1 MVLFDHSLTTIMT
14 SRQSARKPRAMT
26 DNKYG
31 KAVPSSRLR
40 RLGHFGGLAAGIAG
54 NVVAGGVRE
63 LASGRRPR
71 VADLML
77 TPANARKMTDKLA
90 QMRGAAMKLG
100 QLLSMDSGD
109 FVPPELADILAR
121 LRADA
126 EPMTDAQLARI
137 LVGQWGDDWRQKLSA
152 FDARPIAAA
161 SIGQVHRAR
170 SVDGRDLAVK
180 IQYPDIADSI
190 DSDVENASMLLKASG
205 LLPRHIDIAPLL
217 AEAKMQLHDEAD
229 YIREA
234 RYLTRYAKA
243 LAGDTRFSVPQVL
256 PDLSTPR
263 ILAMTYAPG
272 ISLEQLTSRP
282 QAERDRVA
290 GALMDLVLS
299 ELFALGV
306 MQSDP
311 NLANYRYDTE
321 TGTIV
326 LLDFGAARDVS
337 PDIERFYRQMLSA
350 GLAGDRDVLR
360 SALEDFG
367 LIDSRMNTAH
377 VASVLQLFDMI
388 LEPMLHQGP
397 FDFGNNALMRSIR
410 DQGLG
415 LLNDKSNW
423 RLPPAELFFVQR
435 KLGGMY
441 HLAARLRARVDIG
454 ALLRVHLH
462 RTPGQ

>member
-1 MVLFDHSLTTIMT
+1 M
-14 SRQSARKPRAMT
+14 RKPYGMT
-26 DNKYG
+26 DDKSG
-31 KAVPSSRLR
+31 KAIPSSRLR

-63 LASGRRPR
+63 LANGRRPL

-77 TPANARKMTDKLA
+77 TPANARKVTDKLA

-109 FVPPELADILAR
+109 FVPPELADIFAR

-126 EPMTDAQLARI
+126 EPMTDAQLAKI
-137 LVGQWGDDWRQKLSA
+137 LVRQWGDDWRRKLSA

-205 LLPRHIDIAPLL
+205 LLPRHIDIKPLL
-217 AEAKMQLHDEAD
+217 GEAKMQLHDEAD
-229 YIREA
+229 YLREA
-234 RYLTRYAKA
+234 RYLERYAEA
-243 LAGDTRFSVPQVL
+243 LANDARFIVPETL
-256 PDLSTPR
+256 PELSTQT
-263 ILAMTYAPG
+263 ILAMTYVPG
-272 ISLEQLTSRP
+272 VPVEQLLTRN
-282 QAERDRVA
+282 QADRDRVA
-290 GALMDLVLS
+290 HALMDLVLS
-299 ELFALGV
+299 ELFEFGV

-311 NLANYRYDTE
+311 NLANYRYDPQ
-321 TGTIV
+321 TGKIV

-337 PDIERFYRQMLSA
+337 PDIERFYRRMLSA
-350 GLAGDRDVLR
+350 GLTENQAMLR

-367 LIDSRMNTAH
+367 LIDAHMNAAH
-377 VASVLQLFDMI
+377 VSSVMRLFDMI
-388 LEPMLHQGP
+388 IVPMLHNGP

-410 DQGLG
+410 DQGLE
-415 LLNDKSNW
+415 LLNDRTNW
-423 RLPPAELFFVQR
+423 RLPPAELFFIQR

-441 HLAARLRARVDIG
+441 HLAARLRARVDVS
-454 ALLRVHLH
+454 ALLRAHLEKPP
-462 RTPGQ
+462 TN

>member
-1 MVLFDHSLTTIMT
+1 M
-14 SRQSARKPRAMT
+14 RKPRGMT
-26 DNKYG
+26 DDKSG
-31 KAVPSSRLR
+31 KAIPSSRLR

-77 TPANARKMTDKLA
+77 TPANARKVTDKLA

-126 EPMTDAQLARI
+126 EPMTDAQLAKI
-137 LVGQWGDDWRQKLSA
+137 LVKQWGDDWRRKLSA

-190 DSDVENASMLLKASG
+190 DSDVENATMLLKASG
-205 LLPRHIDIAPLL
+205 LLPRHIDIKPLL

-234 RYLTRYAKA
+234 RYLDRYAAA
-243 LAGDTRFSVPQVL
+243 LANDTRFTVPETL
-256 PDLSTPR
+256 PDLSTQA
-263 ILAMTYAPG
+263 ILAMTYVPG
-272 ISLEQLTSRP
+272 VPVEQLLTRG
-282 QAERDRVA
+282 QADRDRVA
-290 GALMDLVLS
+290 HALMDLVLS
-299 ELFALGV
+299 ELFEFGV

-311 NLANYRYDTE
+311 NLANYRYDPQ
-321 TGTIV
+321 TGKIV

-337 PDIERFYRQMLSA
+337 PDIEHFYRRMLSA
-350 GLAGDRDVLR
+350 GLTGNQTLLR

-367 LIDSRMNTAH
+367 LIDAHMSAAH
-377 VASVLQLFDMI
+377 VISVMRLFDMI
-388 LEPMLHQGP
+388 IEPMLHNGP

-410 DQGLG
+410 DQGLE
-415 LLNDKSNW
+415 LLNDRTNW
-423 RLPPAELFFVQR
+423 RLPPAELFFIQR
-435 KLGGMY
+435 KLGGCITSP
-441 HLAARLRARVDIG
+441 RGFARVSMSAHCFATIWKS
-454 ALLRVHLH
+454 RQQIEH
-462 RTPGQ
+462 